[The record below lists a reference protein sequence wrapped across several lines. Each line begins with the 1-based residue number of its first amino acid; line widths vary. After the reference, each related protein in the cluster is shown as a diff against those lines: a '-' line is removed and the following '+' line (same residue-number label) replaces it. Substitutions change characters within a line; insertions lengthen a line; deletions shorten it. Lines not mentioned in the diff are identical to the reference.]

1 MQNAC
6 NTLQTILY
14 MYRKQ
19 NIEKLN
25 LNKLD
30 VPRPIKMYMYNKL
43 ILLRV
48 HNAFYLMLIF

>member
-1 MQNAC
+1 
-6 NTLQTILY
+6 

-19 NIEKLN
+19 NIEKQN

-30 VPRPIKMYMYNKL
+30 VPRPIKMYNKL